1 MITLD
6 EFEEFIH
13 NDFVYQ
19 QKLISVINE
28 EGKQIYLD
36 NLGQLYKYN
45 ACTIKL
51 EQMERYS
58 REINIY
64 CTQLSKEFN
73 NGLPV
78 TCHVFRAFKNSK
90 SFGLH
95 TDPDN
100 VIIQCV
106 WGKKRMYVDGKTC
119 DILTGEQLFIKA
131 NTPHEAINDEE
142 SLMLSFG
149 MEKFFKDRVN
159 ELDVLPKDNRDLQFK
174 L

>member
-1 MITLD
+1 MITLG

-13 NDFVYQ
+13 NDFVYEQ
-19 QKLISVINE
+19 RLISVINE

-58 REINIY
+58 SEIYNY
-64 CTQLSKEFN
+64 CTELSKEFN

-78 TCHVFRAFKNSK
+78 TCHAFRAFKKST

-100 VIIQCV
+100 VIIKCV
-106 WGKKRMYVDGKTC
+106 WGKKRMNVNGIIC
-119 DILTGEQLFIKA
+119 DILSGEHLFIKA
-131 NTPHEAINDEE
+131 NTPHEALNDEE

-159 ELDVLPKDNRDLQFK
+159 ELDVLSKDNRNLQSK